1 MVTVRTLS
9 DELLVKVFGYL
20 SPVVRYLLFCG
31 LLFCGLLFYGLLFC
45 VFFVD
50 LFVHHFVVKVGFV
63 VLLMFLPP
71 NKMDTKV
78 MRRYLML
85 NIFSTKP
92 MIHSATN

>member
-20 SPVVRYLLFCG
+20 SPVVSYLVCCFVVCCFVVFC
-31 LLFCGLLFYGLLFC
+31 F
-45 VFFVD
+45 VDFFVD

-78 MRRYLML
+78 MRRYLMMK
-85 NIFSTKP
+85 IFSTKP
-92 MIHSATN
+92 MIHSATI